1 MVFVLGCLIVIAV
14 ILAISFG
21 LGNQSSSRT
30 CAQGKQPS
38 SPKIPDKILIV
49 TIKTRNTDFSTQT
62 RRHEFRYQDLKT
74 QQFQSV
80 DGGYGYSGPALEEI
94 LNLTKP
100 HFQSIAAHDEG
111 NQVHVIGVDVGNWII
126 AIDRNNN
133 PIPPEEGGPY
143 ILLNRKHPLDR
154 IRQVAE
160 IAAL

>member
-21 LGNQSSSRT
+21 FNNQSSSTTR
-30 CAQGKQPS
+30 AQGKQPS
-38 SPKIPDKILIV
+38 SPKIPEKILIV
-49 TIKTRNTDFSTQT
+49 TIKTRNPDFSTRT
-62 RRHEFRYQDLKT
+62 GRHEFRYQDLKG
-74 QQFQSV
+74 QQFQRL

-100 HFQSIAAHDEG
+100 HFHSIAAHDEG
-111 NQVHVIGVDVGNWII
+111 NQVHEIGVDVSNWII

-143 ILLNRKHPLDR
+143 FLLNRKHPLDR
-154 IRQVAE
+154 VRRVAK